1 MVFCISHWGFNTSAS
16 GKCTYVNSTFSLN
29 ALSVSFKRYFE
40 KTFLIFH
47 KTQEMKAEV
56 CETLPDTAFAVK
68 SSSLIRPNTCPLPN
82 YVQPRGISHY
92 HGKVPLKHWQL
103 STILCHHILEYCNC
117 YIHQHD
123 ILVSNLYT
131 L

>member
-56 CETLPDTAFAVK
+56 CETLPDTAFAK
-68 SSSLIRPNTCPLPN
+68 IFKFNQTKYMSTTKLCSTQRHITLP
-82 YVQPRGISHY
+82 Q
-92 HGKVPLKHWQL
+92 
-103 STILCHHILEYCNC
+103 
-117 YIHQHD
+117 
-123 ILVSNLYT
+123 
-131 L
+131 